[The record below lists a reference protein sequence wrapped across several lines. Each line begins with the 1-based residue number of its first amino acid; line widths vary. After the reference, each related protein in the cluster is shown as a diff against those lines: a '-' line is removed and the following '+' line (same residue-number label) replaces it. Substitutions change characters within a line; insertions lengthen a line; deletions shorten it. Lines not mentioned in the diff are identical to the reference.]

1 MEFSRFG
8 ASTATAGKSSGRAPP
23 GRFAAARAAPYFAT

>member
-8 ASTATAGKSSGRAPP
+8 ASIATVRKSSGRARP
-23 GRFAAARAAPYFAT
+23 GRLAAARAAPYFAT